1 MKQQIFNYR
10 ILESVYKEIKAGI
23 KTTEFRLLN
32 DKSKK
37 IQNGDLIKF
46 IVVDHK
52 NKFIN
57 VEVID
62 KFIYNNID
70 ELWEDKNVTFNNT
83 LNCTKQEFFEMLCN
97 IFGKENVEISKI
109 VGIKFKLIN

>member
-1 MKQQIFNYR
+1 MKQGIFNYR
-10 ILESVYKEIKAGI
+10 IIEPVYEEIKAGI

-37 IQNGDLIKF
+37 IKNGDLIKF
-46 IVVDHK
+46 TVVDHE

-57 VEVID
+57 VKVVD

-70 ELWEDKNVTFNNT
+70 ELWADKNIIFNNT
-83 LNCTKQEFFEMLCN
+83 LNYTKQEFIDVFYN
-97 IFGKENVEISKI
+97 IFGKNNVVNSKI
-109 VGIKFKLIN
+109 VGIKFKIE